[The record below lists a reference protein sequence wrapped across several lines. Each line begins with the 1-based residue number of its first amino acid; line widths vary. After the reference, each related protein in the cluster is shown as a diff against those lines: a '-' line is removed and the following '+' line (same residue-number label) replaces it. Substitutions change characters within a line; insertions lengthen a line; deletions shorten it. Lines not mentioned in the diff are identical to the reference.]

1 MVKTW
6 IPGEKTWILRESFVT
21 TQTWIRG
28 KNMYNRKKCKKQ
40 TTQIFP
46 LRKSDHFPPKPS
58 TNRISQTS
66 KTKTHFQKTD
76 PFCQNRCRTAVPT
89 RKIQTFHQKTG
100 DPNRGD
106 PLRKIESHTA
116 LLREGSQREREI
128 PGWWWEL
135 RGSLLLFFFLLCSS
149 VFSKSSL
156 SFDRAKRDAAPGL
169 PFYRVW
175 VFLKVG
181 LKFQNFWA

>member
-1 MVKTW
+1 
-6 IPGEKTWILRESFVT
+6 
-21 TQTWIRG
+21 
-28 KNMYNRKKCKKQ
+28 MYNRKKCKKQ

-116 LLREGSQREREI
+116 LLREGSQRERERYLDDGENSTALCFSSSSFYA
-128 PGWWWEL
+128 P
-135 RGSLLLFFFLLCSS
+135 LFFRSPHSLSTAPKEMLLPGFPSIGFGF
-149 VFSKSSL
+149 FSK
-156 SFDRAKRDAAPGL
+156 
-169 PFYRVW
+169 
-175 VFLKVG
+175 
-181 LKFQNFWA
+181 